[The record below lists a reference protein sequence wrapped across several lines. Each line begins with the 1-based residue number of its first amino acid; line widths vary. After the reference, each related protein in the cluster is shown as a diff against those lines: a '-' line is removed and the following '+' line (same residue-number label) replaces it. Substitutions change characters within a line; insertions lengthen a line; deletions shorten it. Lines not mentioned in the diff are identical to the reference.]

1 MEEKKKEKKIRE
13 GCCMFS
19 ADLCLPAYVLNEKLG
34 GGATL

>member
-1 MEEKKKEKKIRE
+1 MEEKKKEKIRE

-34 GGATL
+34 GEAIL